1 MDLMHDKT
9 TGSFL
14 LATTRWTNSLPER
27 DLDLAIAKLP
37 RGIALIATDFNVVI
51 VVTGFSVVAEFLH
64 SDHKLSD
71 E

>member
-1 MDLMHDKT
+1 MHDKT

-37 RGIALIATDFNVVI
+37 RDSALIATDFNVVM
-51 VVTGFSVVAEFLH
+51 VVTAFSVVAESLH
-64 SDHKLSD
+64 SDRELSD

>member
-1 MDLMHDKT
+1 MHDKT

-27 DLDLAIAKLP
+27 DLHLAIAVLP
-37 RGIALIATDFNVVI
+37 RGIALIVTDFNVVI
-51 VVTGFSVVAEFLH
+51 VVTSFSVVVESLH
-64 SDHKLSD
+64 SDRELSD